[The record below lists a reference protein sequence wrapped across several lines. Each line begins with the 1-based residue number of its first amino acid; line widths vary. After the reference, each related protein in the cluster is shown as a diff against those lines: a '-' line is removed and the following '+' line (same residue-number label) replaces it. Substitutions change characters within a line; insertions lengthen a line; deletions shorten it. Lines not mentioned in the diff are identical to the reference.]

1 MEKLESMNGFYYIGT
16 NHANIEKLVKIY
28 KRGYAADNLQDTFR
42 ELTRESFL
50 IPDVICCESRF
61 GLSAIK
67 DFARQLSNHA
77 RLSRVPFILDA
88 DGMSME
94 DRSYYIR
101 NGLVDDILF
110 IPACDEKRLCSKI
123 NFLNKF
129 KFKTSEPG
137 KEKKEIFSGNATASI
152 HDFLKRCFDILVA
165 STALVILAPLF
176 VLIAILVKADSPG
189 PVFYISKRAGK
200 GYRIFN
206 FYKFR
211 TMFEGADGRL
221 GELAHLNQY
230 RDVPE
235 TLFFK
240 INNDPRCTH
249 LGLFLRKT
257 SLDELPQ
264 LINVLMGDMSLVGNR
279 PLPLYEAANLTTDDL
294 ATRFLAPAGI
304 TGLWQIKKRGNREM
318 SVQERIILDIDYANK
333 YNFMYDLWIMA
344 NTPQA
349 LLQKADS

>member
-16 NHANIEKLVKIY
+16 NQANIEKLVKIY

-42 ELTRESFL
+42 ELTRENFFL
-50 IPDVICCESRF
+50 PDVICCESRF
-61 GLSAIK
+61 GLSAVK
-67 DFARQLSNHA
+67 HFARQLANHA
-77 RLSRVPFILDA
+77 ALSRIPFIMDA
-88 DGMSME
+88 DGMSIE

-101 NGLVDDILF
+101 NELVDDILF
-110 IPACDEKRLCSKI
+110 ISACDEKRLYSKI

-129 KFKTSEPG
+129 KFRTFEPG
-137 KEKKEIFSGNATASI
+137 REKKEVFSGNTRASL
-152 HDFLKRCFDILVA
+152 HDFLKRCFDILLA

-211 TMFEGADGRL
+211 TMFEGADRRL

-235 TLFFK
+235 TLFVK
-240 INNDPRCTH
+240 IDDDPRCTR
-249 LGLFLRKT
+249 LGLFLRRT

-264 LINVLMGDMSLVGNR
+264 LINVLLGDMSLVGNR

-304 TGLWQIKKRGNREM
+304 TGLWQIKKRGGKEM
-318 SVQERIILDIDYANK
+318 SVQERIILDNDYASK

-349 LLQKADS
+349 LLQKVNS